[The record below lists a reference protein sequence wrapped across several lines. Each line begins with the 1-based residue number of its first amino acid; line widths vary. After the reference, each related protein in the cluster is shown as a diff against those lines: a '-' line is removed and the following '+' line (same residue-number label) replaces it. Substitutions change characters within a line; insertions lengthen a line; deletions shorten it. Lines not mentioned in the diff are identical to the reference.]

1 MVTVQSRIS
10 GQKILFLNRFFLK
23 LVNFPG
29 GPVVKN
35 PAANAEDMGSIPGL
49 GGLHMPLSNKAHEL
63 QLRKP
68 MCLEPVQQRV
78 VPAHSNWRKPT
89 CSSEDP
95 VQPKVNTKQ

>member
-35 PAANAEDMGSIPGL
+35 PAANAGDMGSIPGP
-49 GGLHMPLSNKAHEL
+49 GKISCAPEQLSPCAIATEQTL
-63 QLRKP
+63 
-68 MCLEPVQQRV
+68 
-78 VPAHSNWRKPT
+78 
-89 CSSEDP
+89 
-95 VQPKVNTKQ
+95 